1 MNEYLQKKT
10 TKYNVELFDTTGS
23 SSGSIPHQQ
32 IVINREVDKFK
43 SVVFEP
49 HQGKV
54 AIIVS
59 ARKVLEAGQKQFSND
74 PFVSV
79 IDMYQIKTDSLLG
92 FVVKKV
98 GTPASEKI

>member
-23 SSGSIPHQQ
+23 TSGSIPHQQ
-32 IVINREVDKFK
+32 IVINREVSEFK

-54 AIIVS
+54 AINVT

-74 PFVSV
+74 PYVSI